1 MNGLQVVELKQA
13 GMIARLTGRKVKENA
28 YLEIHNRLA
37 TTPIQEIPPDAVEL
51 ILAEY
56 DLTLVD
62 TRPRLK
68 ELYTTVLRYF
78 VHDRELSDAEVEDL
92 RRLRD
97 LFGLT
102 DRDVREIET
111 AVLHPIYRGELQAAL
126 ADQHLTPEEKVRLD
140 ALARRLRLPDDVV
153 QTIYKED
160 TTALLQRVLNQATA
174 DRRLSPEEEGQLA
187 ALADNLGAKIAYDA
201 ATLAALDRCRLLWRI
216 EQGDL
221 PDVPVP
227 IRLQRGERCH
237 ANIPAAS
244 HYELRRV
251 TRAIRYAGPTARIK
265 IVKGLYW
272 RMGQI
277 SLDRVTQEVLTL
289 LDTGTLYVTSKR
301 FLFDGAKKN
310 TSIPLGRIIN
320 FTVYQNGIQ
329 VEKDSG
335 KDQFFECEGDLEL
348 LGVIMGAALTA
359 SRG

>member
-1 MNGLQVVELKQA
+1 MNGLEVVELEQA
-13 GMIARLTGRKVKENA
+13 GMIARLTRRKVKENA
-28 YLEIHNRLA
+28 HLEIHNRLA
-37 TTPIQEIPPDAVEL
+37 TTPTQEIPPDAVEL
-51 ILAEY
+51 ILSEY

-62 TRPRLK
+62 ARPRLK

-78 VHDRELSDAEVEDL
+78 LHDRDLSDAEVEDL

-102 DRDVREIET
+102 DRDVREIEA
-111 AVLHPIYRGELQAAL
+111 AVLHPIYRRELQAAL
-126 ADQHLTPEEKVRLD
+126 ADQQLMPEEKARLD
-140 ALARRLRLPDDVV
+140 TLARRLRLPDEVA
-153 QTIYKED
+153 QEIYKED
-160 TTALLQRVLNQATA
+160 ATALLQRVLNQATA

-187 ALADNLGAKIAYDA
+187 ALADNLGAKIAYES
-201 ATLAALDRCRLLWRI
+201 ATLAVLDRCRLQWRI

-221 PDVPVP
+221 PNIQVP
-227 IRLQRGERCH
+227 IRLQRGEQCR
-237 ANIPAAS
+237 ATIATS
-244 HYELRRV
+244 HHELRTV

-348 LGVIMGAALTA
+348 LGVILGAALTA